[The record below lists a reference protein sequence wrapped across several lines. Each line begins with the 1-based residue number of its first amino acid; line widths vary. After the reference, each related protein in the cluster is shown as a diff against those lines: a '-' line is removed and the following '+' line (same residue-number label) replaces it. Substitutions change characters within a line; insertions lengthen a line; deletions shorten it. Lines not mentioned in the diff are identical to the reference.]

1 MLTNLKESKYTY
13 LALGIIA
20 GLAVAYL
27 YKKYSTNG

>member
-27 YKKYSTNG
+27 YKKYSTND